1 MKNTS
6 NKERIFV
13 CNCGRE
19 INVIGYE
26 REGERQGYAK
36 AIDDVEKIVEQ
47 SASSGDMS
55 NSTAYRV
62 LKEIAKLSH
71 SHPEEVGVALK
82 DASGSDTHIRKEK
95 KA

>member
-1 MKNTS
+1 MKSNTS

-36 AIDDVEKIVEQ
+36 ALEQ
-47 SASSGDMS
+47 ALVKHFQL
-55 NSTAYRV
+55 STISWV
-62 LKEIAKLSH
+62 DWMKKEL
-71 SHPEEVGVALK
+71 
-82 DASGSDTHIRKEK
+82 RKN
-95 KA
+95 A